1 MLQKSSEKTI
11 IRQVKL
17 PAILIIVVCFFTL
30 ITHWPALSAKTLSF
44 DDAQYL
50 TQNVLVQNPGWK
62 SAKRFLTEILEPS
75 TVAGYY
81 QPLAM
86 ISLMLDYALGG
97 SENNLMPFHRTSL
110 ILHITNTAL
119 IIVLLYLLF
128 GQIWI
133 ATAVGLLFGVHP
145 MTVEPIPWVSERKTL
160 LAAFFSLWSLIL
172 YVYPRVTGHRSRV
185 TRFYIGSLIV
195 YLLALMSKPTST
207 PLPVV
212 MLLMDYWPLKRLNWR
227 SVFEKIPF
235 FVLGGV
241 STIITVISQTRTCGA
256 TMPNQFGPARIPLVL
271 CHNIIFYL
279 YKMIWPVNLSSHY
292 PFPEPLNLSQPMVLP
307 GVIGTLVLIP
317 LLVFSL
323 RRTRAALT
331 GFSVFFVAILPTMQ
345 IIGFSN
351 VIASDKYAYLPSIG
365 LLMILA
371 SFLVWLC
378 DNRFSML
385 CRVSAVIILVLAC
398 SEAVATRRYL
408 AYWQNTE
415 SLVKYMLR
423 LTPDAAP
430 LHSMLALE
438 FQSQG
443 RFDKAV
449 EEYRKTL
456 QLWPE
461 SIVAYNNLGIV
472 LKSQNKLDEAIS
484 SFRQAVKIKP
494 DYAEAHN
501 NLGNALLS
509 QNKLD
514 EAVDHFRQAIN
525 KNRDFTEAY
534 NNLGNALFSQG
545 RYNEAVEYYRK
556 ALEVNPH
563 FAKAHYNL
571 GNVFASLGRFDDA
584 ISHYRQALKLNP
596 DYFDAHSNIGIA
608 LKSIGRFDEAI
619 DHYRQALRL
628 KPDSAQVYNNL
639 GNLLLAEGKFD
650 EAVSQFR
657 RALQL
662 NPHLADAQYNLAYA
676 LKLQGN
682 LDEAISHCQQAL
694 QIDPNHTDAKSLL
707 KTLTPAAPLR
717 QHGEGE
723 KK

>member
-1 MLQKSSEKTI
+1 MHQKSSEETV
-11 IRQVKL
+11 IRQIKL
-17 PAILIIVVCFFTL
+17 PAILIAIVCLFVL

-50 TQNVLVQNPGWK
+50 TQNVLVQNPGWI
-62 SAKRFLTEILEPS
+62 SAKRFLAEILEPS

-128 GQIWI
+128 GQPWI
-133 ATAVGLLFGVHP
+133 AAGVGLLFGVHP

-160 LAAFFSLWSLIL
+160 LAAFFALWSLIF
-172 YVYPRVTGHRSRV
+172 YVRYAQKKRWG
-185 TRFYIGSLIV
+185 FYLCSFV
-195 YLLALMSKPTST
+195 MYLLALMSKPTST
-207 PLPVV
+207 PLVAV

-235 FVLGGV
+235 FVLGGI

-256 TMPNQFGPARIPLVL
+256 TMPSQFGPARIPLVL

-292 PFPEPLNLSQPMVLP
+292 PFPEPLNLSQPMVLA
-307 GVIGTLVLIP
+307 GVIGTFVLI
-317 LLVFSL
+317 LLLALSL
-323 RRTRAALT
+323 RWTRAALT
-331 GFSVFFVAILPTMQ
+331 GWLVFFVAILPTMQ

-378 DNRFSML
+378 NYRFLTL

-398 SEAVATRRYL
+398 AESVATRFYL
-408 AYWQNTE
+408 VYWQNTE
-415 SLVKYMLR
+415 SLVKYMLK
-423 LTPDAAP
+423 LTPDVAP
-430 LHSMLALE
+430 LHSMLGLA

-449 EEYRKTL
+449 EQYQKTL

-514 EAVDHFRQAIN
+514 EAIDHFRQAIN

-545 RYNEAVEYYRK
+545 RYNEAIEYYRK

-596 DYFDAHSNIGIA
+596 DYVDAHSNIGIA
-608 LKSIGRFDEAI
+608 LKSTGRFDEAI
-619 DHYRQALRL
+619 DHYRQALKL

-657 RALQL
+657 QALQL
-662 NPHLADAQYNLAYA
+662 NPHLADAQYNLGCAF
-676 LKLQGN
+676 QSHGDVN
-682 LDEAISHCQQAL
+682 EAVSHYRQAL
-694 QIDPNHTDAKSLL
+694 QIDPNHADARNLL
-707 KTLTPAAPLR
+707 ETLA
-717 QHGEGE
+717 GE